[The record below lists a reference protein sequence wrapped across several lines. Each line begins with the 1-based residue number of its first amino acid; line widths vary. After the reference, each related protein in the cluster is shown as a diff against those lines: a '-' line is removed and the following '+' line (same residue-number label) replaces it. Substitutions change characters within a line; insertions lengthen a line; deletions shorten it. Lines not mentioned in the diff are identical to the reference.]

1 MSLVKSIMLLFCF
14 ALTLGSQAQNDFPPD
29 IPYPGK
35 DAPDPEPEVLETVDY
50 RPHFPACRADTEE
63 ARTRCHE
70 SQVRAYLNKHL
81 RFPAELVDTAV
92 NGLVVVQYVV
102 SAQGKVEQVK
112 ILKSLH
118 PLMDAESLRV
128 VSSLPKHV
136 PGRHQNQAVA
146 VRFTVPIRWTQH

>member
-1 MSLVKSIMLLFCF
+1 MSALKPLAFLLCCMF
-14 ALTLGSQAQNDFPPD
+14 ALASSAQNDFPPD

-50 RPHFPACRADTEE
+50 RPHFPACTADTEE

-70 SQVRAYLNKHL
+70 SEVRAYLNKHL

-102 SAQGKVEQVK
+102 SAQGQVEQVK

-128 VSSLPKHV
+128 VSFLPKHV